1 MYWDYLVKSTGPYP
15 YRKRSVAWDHIH
27 NTHVVEKENL
37 TIVEK
42 PLSVSPLVPTI
53 FHEPW
58 WLNAATGNC
67 YEQIEVSDGHHTVG
81 RFPYIVHAKHGMKIS
96 MLPTLTHLLGPAVDE
111 GSGNANTRFLQR
123 YTVTRELIA
132 KLPPV
137 HRFRQK
143 LHRGYPEVLSF
154 QAEGFRTGVQF
165 TFEIEPLPEA
175 DAWNQMR
182 NKTRNVIRR
191 AEEELQVFEMND
203 VAEFIGFYETNLAA
217 RGRKM
222 YSPPEINAAVCTA
235 ALEKSAG
242 KIFAA
247 KDPKTSSLVAAIF
260 VAFDSKTTYY
270 LMSTR
275 TAGSGNGAIPLLIWS
290 AIRFSLKRNLA
301 FDFDGVANQ
310 GAVLLYIGFGGKPKP
325 TYIVAKDSKRIKF
338 LNSSRGVLGLDAE
351 ENFFDYF

>member
-1 MYWDYLVKSTGPYP
+1 MVENQKLKG
-15 YRKRSVAWDHIH
+15 
-27 NTHVVEKENL
+27 VEK
-37 TIVEK
+37 K
-42 PLSVSPLVPTI
+42 LSPDPLVPTI

-58 WLNAATGNC
+58 WLNAATNNC
-67 YEQIEVSDGHHTVG
+67 YEQVEFSDGHHIVG
-81 RFPYIVHAKHGMKIS
+81 RFPYIVTVKHGMKVS

-123 YTVTRELIA
+123 YTVTRQLIA

-165 TFEIEPLPEA
+165 TFEIEPVTVE

-191 AEEELQVFEMND
+191 AEEELEVLEMND
-203 VAEFIGFYETNLAA
+203 VVEFIHFYEKNLAT
-217 RGRKM
+217 RGKKM
-222 YSPPEINAAVCTA
+222 YSPPAINAAVCTA
-235 ALEKSAG
+235 ALEKNAG
-242 KIFAA
+242 KIWAA
-247 KDPKTSSLVAAIF
+247 RDSKTRSLVAAIF
-260 VAFDSKTTYY
+260 IAYDAKTAYY
-270 LMSTR
+270 LMSSR
-275 TAGSGNGAIPLLIWS
+275 TLDSGNGAIPLLIWS
-290 AIRFSLKRNLA
+290 AIRFSLERKLA

-325 TYIVAKDSKRIKF
+325 TYIVARDSKRIKF
-338 LNSSRGVLGLDAE
+338 LSSSRSVLGIEAE

>member
-1 MYWDYLVKSTGPYP
+1 M
-15 YRKRSVAWDHIH
+15 
-27 NTHVVEKENL
+27 VEKEKL
-37 TIVEK
+37 SIAEK
-42 PLSVSPLVPTI
+42 AFSLDPLVPTI

-58 WLNAATGNC
+58 WLNAATNNC
-67 YEQIEVSDGHHTVG
+67 YEQIEVSDGHHIVG
-81 RFPYIVHAKHGMKIS
+81 RFPYIVSSKHGMNIS

-132 KLPPV
+132 KLPPL

-165 TFEIEPLPEA
+165 TFEIEPISEA
-175 DAWNQMR
+175 DAWSQMR

-191 AEEELQVFEMND
+191 AEEELEIIGMED
-203 VAEFIGFYETNLAA
+203 VAEFIDFYEKNLAA
-217 RGRKM
+217 RGKKM

-235 ALEKSAG
+235 ALEKKTG

-247 KDPKTSSLVAAIF
+247 KDPKTHSLVAAIF
-260 VAFDSKTTYY
+260 IAFDAKAAYY

-275 TAGSGNGAIPLLIWS
+275 TADSGNGAIPLLIWS

-338 LNSSRGVLGLDAE
+338 LNSSRGVLGLEAE